1 MEAEVF
7 RPTLPD
13 GVEKWHL
20 RTCRRVSPRNSTRFV
35 QVTSRTCERQ
45 VLQIGAPALALW
57 DDMLDMKSS
66 TLKGFVHPAVLAAPL
81 SAGANCAA
89 EFFG

>member
-1 MEAEVF
+1 M
-7 RPTLPD
+7 
-13 GVEKWHL
+13 
-20 RTCRRVSPRNSTRFV
+20 
-35 QVTSRTCERQ
+35 
-45 VLQIGAPALALW
+45 ALW

-81 SAGANCAA
+81 SAGANCPA